1 MRFLS
6 PEYTRQLSLATGY
19 TAKQWEEAL
28 QQSANRLKVRHL
40 SKLAK
45 ASLSP
50 DAYLRAISLL
60 ENVGNGD
67 GDEGFQ
73 QFATYV
79 DESPYDLQNWLEA
92 VEEFHRW
99 LERNG
104 KKTESQNIIGY
115 ISCSAEALKGHPVK
129 PGLADVLKEML
140 ESYGCDAAK

>member
-6 PEYTRQLSLATGY
+6 PDHSRQLSLSTGY
-19 TAKQWEEAL
+19 TAKQWEDAL
-28 QQSANRLKVRHL
+28 QQSADRLKVRNL

-50 DAYLRAISLL
+50 DAYLRVLSLL
-60 ENVGNGD
+60 ENLGHGD
-67 GDEGFQ
+67 GNEGFQ
-73 QFATYV
+73 QFATNV

-92 VEEFHRW
+92 LEEFHRW
-99 LERNG
+99 LLRNG
-104 KKTESQNIIGY
+104 KQAESKDIIGY
-115 ISCSAEALKGHPVK
+115 ISCSAEALRGHPVK